1 MIPPSWWYCHRHLM
15 WREAPCTP
23 VCSGPDH
30 RTVREKRLAAERRRI
45 EGLQAEREADPY
57 HRLANAIVGRL

>member
-1 MIPPSWWYCHRHLM
+1 M
-15 WREAPCTP
+15 WREAPCTT

-45 EGLQAEREADPY
+45 EDLQAEREADPY
-57 HRLANAIVGRL
+57 HQLANAIVGRQ